1 MSLTEAI
8 ITYHDLLTEP
18 MAADT
23 QGQLDDQLR
32 LRGLFFGDRPL
43 CTVLRPRFLTPEQY
57 AYMRDGIR
65 PLLTAF
71 EKISHAAVADRE
83 FRGQFGLFDWEESL
97 IHVDPGYPVHS
108 PLSRLDSFFVTEGDA
123 MELKFTE
130 YNAEVPAASA
140 YSDVLNEV
148 FFGLPV
154 MGEFLRHYAIR
165 PVPTRHSVLH
175 VLLKAYKQW
184 AGGRGAGGRASTKP
198 QIAILD
204 WQEVPTHSEFELFLQ
219 YFNSQGL
226 ECRIVDPRHVEYR
239 HGALYDGD
247 FRIDLIYKRVLI
259 TELIERCGL
268 DGPVVQ
274 AVRNGDVCMVNPFTC
289 KLLYKKASL
298 AVLSDERNAPLFSG
312 VETAAIRE
320 HIPWTRVVE
329 ERTTTYH
336 DLPVDLIPFIHK
348 YREQFVLKP
357 NDDYGGRG
365 IVLGWQTNASGWEQA
380 VQTALETPHV
390 VQERVRIPNEP
401 YPSIVDGRL
410 QIYNRML
417 DTAPFVFH
425 GEYVDGCLTRLSTD
439 PLLNVS
445 AGGGSTVPT
454 FIVEKRDQR

>member
-8 ITYHDLLTEP
+8 ITYHDLLTDDV
-18 MAADT
+18 AAES
-23 QGQLDDQLR
+23 QEQLDEQLR
-32 LRGLFFGDRPL
+32 VRGLFFGDRPL
-43 CTVLRPRFLTPEQY
+43 CTVLRPRFLTPQQY
-57 AYMRDGIR
+57 TYMRHGIR

-71 EKISHAAVADRE
+71 EKISHAAVADGE
-83 FRGQFGLFDWEESL
+83 FRAQFGLFDWEESL
-97 IHVDPGYPVHS
+97 IHIDPGYKVHA
-108 PLSRLDSFFVTEGDA
+108 PLSRLDSFFITENDEL
-123 MELKFTE
+123 ELKFTE
-130 YNAEVPAASA
+130 YNAEVPAAGA
-140 YSDVLNEV
+140 YNDVLNEV
-148 FFGLPV
+148 FFGLPA
-154 MGEFLRHYAIR
+154 MGRFLRQYAVR

-175 VLLKAYKQW
+175 VLLNAYRQFG
-184 AGGRGAGGRASTKP
+184 GGRKP

-204 WQEVPTHSEFELFLQ
+204 WQEVPTRSEFELFLA
-219 YFNSQGL
+219 YFNTQGIQA
-226 ECRIVDPRHVEYR
+226 RIVDPREVEYR
-239 HGALYDGD
+239 DGALYDGD

-268 DGPVVQ
+268 DGPIVQ
-274 AVRNGDVCMVNPFTC
+274 AVRNRDVCMVNPFAC

-298 AVLSDERNAPLFSG
+298 AVLSDERNDSLFDEA
-312 VETAAIRE
+312 ETAAIRD

-329 ERTTTYH
+329 ERRTTYRGM
-336 DLPVDLIPFIHK
+336 PVDLLPFILK

-365 IVLGWQTNASGWEQA
+365 IVLGWQTNTSGWEGA

-401 YPSIVDGRL
+401 YPSIIDGRL
-410 QIYNRML
+410 QIFNRML

-425 GEYVDGCLTRLSTD
+425 GEYADGCLTRLSTD

-454 FIVEKRDQR
+454 FIVERRDL

>member
-8 ITYHDLLTEP
+8 ITYHDLLTEQV
-18 MAADT
+18 ASES
-23 QGQLDDQLR
+23 QEQLDEQLR

-57 AYMRDGIR
+57 IFMRSRIR
-65 PLLTAF
+65 PLLKAF
-71 EKISHAAVADRE
+71 EKISQAAVADDA
-83 FRGQFGLFDWEESL
+83 FRAQFGLFDWEEQL
-97 IHVDPGYPVHS
+97 IHDDPGYKVHA
-108 PLSRLDSFFVTEGDA
+108 PLSRLDSFFITEDERL
-123 MELKFTE
+123 ELKFTE

-140 YSDVLNEV
+140 YNDVLNDV

-154 MGEFLRHYAIR
+154 MGQFLKRYAVR
-165 PVPTRHSVLH
+165 PLPTRHSVLH
-175 VLLKAYKQW
+175 VLLESYRQW
-184 AGGRGAGGRASTKP
+184 GGGRKP
-198 QIAILD
+198 NIAILD
-204 WQEVPTHSEFELFLQ
+204 WQEVPTRSEFELFLQ

-226 ECRIVDPRHVEYR
+226 ACRIVDPRHVEYR
-239 HGALYDGD
+239 QDGLYDED
-247 FRIDLIYKRVLI
+247 YRIDLIYKRVLI
-259 TELIERCGL
+259 TELIEQGGL
-268 DGPVVQ
+268 DSPIVR
-274 AVRNGDVCMVNPFTC
+274 AVRNRDVCMVNPFTC

-298 AVLSDERNAPLFSG
+298 AVLSDERNETLFN
-312 VETAAIRE
+312 ELELRAIQE

-329 ERTTTYH
+329 ERHTTYKG
-336 DLPVDLIPFIHK
+336 LPVDLIPFLQK

-365 IVLGWQTNASGWEQA
+365 IVLGWQTNAAGWEQA
-380 VQTALETPHV
+380 LQVALETPHV
-390 VQERVRIPNEP
+390 VQERVRIPTEP
-401 YPSIVDGRL
+401 YPSLVDGRL

-454 FIVEKRDQR
+454 FIVEKRDIL

>member
-8 ITYHDLLTEP
+8 ITYHDLLTDT
-18 MAADT
+18 MADDT
-23 QGQLDDQLR
+23 QAQLDDQLR
-32 LRGLFFGDRPL
+32 ARGLFFGDRPL

-57 AYMRDGIR
+57 NFMRAGIH

-83 FRGQFGLFDWEESL
+83 FRAQFGLFDWEETL
-97 IHVDPGYPVHS
+97 IHVDPGYRVHA
-108 PLSRLDSFFVTEGDA
+108 PLSRLDSFFITEGDTL
-123 MELKFTE
+123 ELKFTE

-140 YSDVLNEV
+140 YNDVLNEV

-154 MGEFLRHYAIR
+154 MGQFLRHYAIR

-175 VLLKAYKQW
+175 VLLSAYKEW
-184 AGGRGAGGRASTKP
+184 STGRSAPAKP

-204 WQEVPTHSEFELFLQ
+204 WGEVPTRSEFELFLQ
-219 YFNSQGL
+219 YFTSQGL
-226 ECRIVDPRHVEYR
+226 ECRFVDPRHVEYR
-239 HGALYDGD
+239 GGALYDGEG

-259 TELIERCGL
+259 TELIEICGL

-274 AVRNGDVCMVNPFTC
+274 AVRNGDVCMVNPFAC

-298 AVLSDERNAPLFSG
+298 AVLSDERNAGLFSEREMG
-312 VETAAIRE
+312 AIRD

-336 DLPVDLIPFIHK
+336 DMPVDLIPFIQK

-365 IVLGWQTNASGWEQA
+365 IVLGWQTNASGWEA
-380 VQTALETPHV
+380 ALQTALETPHV

-401 YPSIVDGRL
+401 YPSLVDGRL

-417 DTAPFVFH
+417 DTAPFVFY
-425 GEYVDGCLTRLSTD
+425 GEYTDGCLTRLSTD

-454 FIVEKRDQR
+454 FIVEKRFAR